1 MYMYKLSKQT
11 KQMKQNKTKQN
22 PNKSNQNEVL
32 FYPNNFMENKDDW
45 KPSLSK
51 CSNMSVLFA
60 LAK

>member
-1 MYMYKLSKQT
+1 
-11 KQMKQNKTKQN
+11 MKQNKTKQN

-32 FYPNNFMENKDDW
+32 FYPNNFIENKDDW